1 MAPKKGGPPAH
12 PALLQPPFFVVDGI
26 SPSAPISQQLEQID
40 QMNTL
45 LLQDI
50 DYNFA
55 RFHEII
61 TSRILPNIKRFA
73 LASEPTREA
82 SEFWRSF
89 FEQAAGTRL
98 AVEKQEEEEEEEMP
112 TVYDDQTVS
121 LAHDSFNPAT
131 SSTPARRQDDS
142 MEDSV
147 GSPFEHVDR
156 QLGSLAIDDTE
167 DTPSLPS
174 AYARYNDRYD
184 ESTSSPPARRDLLS
198 SFTAGPL
205 EARRPSVSSLAP
217 GNSLAPATPGR
228 RRSAL
233 IDLTQTPLNAH
244 FESFSPSPAM
254 SPPVTMKF
262 TLPPR
267 AEAMIRPSR
276 DEPLRRADKG
286 TQEMTNLLDEITKYD
301 YAPSPRAAT
310 PEALRRYSVMPGE
323 IGRRLFDD
331 DTPKASGSGGGGGGG
346 DGRGGLGDISDD
358 SPFISR
364 LASGGSK
371 HSASGSG
378 SGSAFGS
385 GVKGSVFGSG
395 GSKPSASSASGPFG
409 SGVKGSVFGSGSR
422 SAHDS
427 REASGSRD
435 NPFGTKPPAP
445 PAEDTSLASSL
456 GFGRPPPAPSNY
468 TYDAGD
474 ESVNLLGD
482 TTLDPTPR
490 RRSLANTSYGS
501 DIQTSEQPVRVIG
514 DDESID
520 ESFDDTFDATSY
532 GQGGY
537 YAPPAQAGQ
546 AGYDPQA
553 AALAGFEFV
562 DDSYVSED
570 GDTMMPR
577 HGTGVS
583 EVFGRPGEHESFRL
597 HQQEEMVTYHGG
609 RLEDAAQPASPTQR

>member
-1 MAPKKGGPPAH
+1 MAARQSMAPKRGGAAH

-26 SPSAPISQQLEQID
+26 SPSAPISQQMEQID

-98 AVEKQEEEEEEEMP
+98 AVEQQQDEEEEEQP

-156 QLGSLAIDDTE
+156 QLGSLAIDDDTE

-174 AYARYNDRYD
+174 AYGRYNDRYD
-184 ESTSSPPARRDLLS
+184 ESAASPPRRDLLS
-198 SFTAGPL
+198 SFTAGPSG
-205 EARRPSVSSLAP
+205 ARRGSASLVPGAGHGAGLAP
-217 GNSLAPATPGR
+217 GTPGR
-228 RRSAL
+228 RHSAL
-233 IDLTQTPLNAH
+233 IDLTQTPLNAR
-244 FESFSPSPAM
+244 FDSFSPSPAM

-267 AEAMIRPSR
+267 AEAMIRPR
-276 DEPLRRADKG
+276 GDEPVRRDKES
-286 TQEMTNLLDEITKYD
+286 TREMTNLLDEITKYD

-323 IGRRLFDD
+323 LMGRKLFDD
-331 DTPKASGSGGGGGGG
+331 DTPRASGSG
-346 DGRGGLGDISDD
+346 SHEYDD
-358 SPFISR
+358 SPFV
-364 LASGGSK
+364 
-371 HSASGSG
+371 SGSAFKLG
-378 SGSAFGS
+378 SGRHESESAFGSRSTHDSGSAFGS
-385 GVKGSVFGSG
+385 GSKAFDSGSAFGSG
-395 GSKPSASSASGPFG
+395 GSRSRAGLGHGAGHG
-409 SGVKGSVFGSGSR
+409 AGEGSGSR
-422 SAHDS
+422 AQH
-427 REASGSRD
+427 RD
-435 NPFGTKPPAP
+435 ENPFGAP
-445 PAEDTSLASSL
+445 RDASKEDTSLASSL
-456 GFGRPPPAPSNY
+456 GFGRPPPSNY

-482 TTLDPTPR
+482 TTLEPTPR
-490 RRSLANTSYGS
+490 RRSLANTSFGS

-520 ESFDDTFDATSY
+520 ESFDDTFDATSTY
-532 GQGGY
+532 AQGQY
-537 YAPPAQAGQ
+537 YPPAAGQ
-546 AGYDPQA
+546 QGYDPQA

-570 GDTMMPR
+570 GDTMMPP
-577 HGTGVS
+577 HAGTGAS

-597 HQQEEMVTYHGG
+597 HQQDEMVTYHGG
-609 RLEDAAQPASPTQR
+609 RLEDAAPPASPTRPRD

>member
-1 MAPKKGGPPAH
+1 MAPKRGGAAH
-12 PALLQPPFFVVDGI
+12 PALLAPPFFVVDGI
-26 SPSAPISQQLEQID
+26 SPAAPVSQQMEQID

-98 AVEKQEEEEEEEMP
+98 AVEQQPEDEEDEQP

-131 SSTPARRQDDS
+131 SSTPARRPDDS
-142 MEDSV
+142 LEDSV

-156 QLGSLAIDDTE
+156 QLGSLAIDSDTE

-174 AYARYNDRYD
+174 RRYGEYEYD
-184 ESTSSPPARRDLLS
+184 ETSSPRRDLLS
-198 SFTAGPL
+198 SFAAGGGPAGPSD
-205 EARRPSVSSLAP
+205 ARRPSASSLAP
-217 GNSLAPATPGR
+217 AGHGAGPGTPGR
-228 RRSAL
+228 RHSAL
-233 IDLTQTPLNAH
+233 IDLTQTPLNAR
-244 FESFSPSPAM
+244 FDSFSPSPAM

-267 AEAMIRPSR
+267 AEAMIRPR
-276 DEPLRRADKG
+276 GDEPVRRDRDRD
-286 TQEMTNLLDEITKYD
+286 TREMTNLLDEITTYD

-331 DTPKASGSGGGGGGG
+331 DTP
-346 DGRGGLGDISDD
+346 R
-358 SPFISR
+358 
-364 LASGGSK
+364 
-371 HSASGSG
+371 ASGSG
-378 SGSAFGS
+378 SGSGSRAHAFDDSPFGSALGSGSRTSASGSTHGAGSAFGS
-385 GVKGSVFGSG
+385 GSGGKYSGSAFGSG
-395 GSKPSASSASGPFG
+395 GSRASGLG
-409 SGVKGSVFGSGSR
+409 LGHGAGDGSGSR
-422 SAHDS
+422 PA
-427 REASGSRD
+427 ARD
-435 NPFGTKPPAP
+435 ANPFGAAHLRDAK
-445 PAEDTSLASSL
+445 EDMSLSSSL
-456 GFGRPPPAPSNY
+456 GFGRPPAAAY
-468 TYDAGD
+468 AYGAGAGAGAGAAAGD

-490 RRSLANTSYGS
+490 RRSLANTSFGS

-520 ESFDDTFDATSY
+520 ESFDDTFDATAS
-532 GQGGY
+532 GGAFQGGY
-537 YAPPAQAGQ
+537 YPQQGQ
-546 AGYDPQA
+546 GYDPQA

-570 GDTMMPR
+570 GDTMLPQA
-577 HGTGVS
+577 GTAGAS
-583 EVFGRPGEHESFRL
+583 EVFGRPAGDHGEFRL
-597 HQQEEMVTYHGG
+597 HQQDEMVTYHGG
-609 RLEDAAQPASPTQR
+609 RLEDAQPPASPTQRRD

>member
-1 MAPKKGGPPAH
+1 MAARQSMAPKRGGAAH

-26 SPSAPISQQLEQID
+26 SPSAPISQQMEQID

-98 AVEKQEEEEEEEMP
+98 AVEQHDEEEEEQP
-112 TVYDDQTVS
+112 TVYDDQTIS

-131 SSTPARRQDDS
+131 SSTPARRPDDS
-142 MEDSV
+142 LEDSV

-156 QLGSLAIDDTE
+156 QLGSLAIDDDTE
-167 DTPSLPS
+167 PTPSLPS
-174 AYARYNDRYD
+174 AYGRYTDRYD
-184 ESTSSPPARRDLLS
+184 ESQASPRRDLLP
-198 SFTAGPL
+198 SFTAGAGSST
-205 EARRPSVSSLAP
+205 ARRKSASLAP
-217 GNSLAPATPGR
+217 GTPGR
-228 RRSAL
+228 RHSAL

-244 FESFSPSPAM
+244 FDTFSPSPAM

-267 AEAMIRPSR
+267 AEAILRPGR
-276 DEPLRRADKG
+276 DQPFARDKES
-286 TQEMTNLLDEITKYD
+286 TREMTNLLDEITNYD

-323 IGRRLFDD
+323 LGRRLFDD
-331 DTPKASGSGGGGGGG
+331 DTPRASGSASGSG
-346 DGRGGLGDISDD
+346 LHDISDD

-364 LASGGSK
+364 ASAFGSGSK
-371 HSASGSG
+371 AFGSGSKETSSG
-378 SGSAFGS
+378 SKAFGSGSVFDSGSAFGS
-385 GVKGSVFGSG
+385 GGSRSRAGLSHSSTHG
-395 GSKPSASSASGPFG
+395 AGESSASGSRREESGDTNPF
-409 SGVKGSVFGSGSR
+409 S
-422 SAHDS
+422 
-427 REASGSRD
+427 SRD
-435 NPFGTKPPAP
+435 TK
-445 PAEDTSLASSL
+445 EDTSLASSL
-456 GFGRPPPAPSNY
+456 GFGHPPPPPSNY

-520 ESFDDTFDATSY
+520 ESFDDTFDATSTY
-532 GQGGY
+532 GQGQY
-537 YAPPAQAGQ
+537 YQGQQ

-570 GDTMMPR
+570 GDTMMPPQ
-577 HGTGVS
+577 HGTGAS
-583 EVFGRPGEHESFRL
+583 EVFGRPAGEQESFRL
-597 HQQEEMVTYHGG
+597 HQQDEMLTYHGG
-609 RLEDAAQPASPTQR
+609 RLEDAAPPASPTQRRD

>member
-1 MAPKKGGPPAH
+1 MAARPSMAPKKGGAAH

-26 SPSAPISQQLEQID
+26 SPSAPISQQMEQID

-98 AVEKQEEEEEEEMP
+98 AVEQHQEDEEEEQP

-174 AYARYNDRYD
+174 AYGRYNDRFD
-184 ESTSSPPARRDLLS
+184 ESSSSPPVRRDLLS
-198 SFTAGPL
+198 SFTAGPSD
-205 EARRPSVSSLAP
+205 ARRPSASSLAP
-217 GNSLAPATPGR
+217 GAGLAPGTPGR
-228 RRSAL
+228 RHSAL
-233 IDLTQTPLNAH
+233 IDLTQTPLNAR
-244 FESFSPSPAM
+244 FDSFSPSPAM

-267 AEAMIRPSR
+267 AEAMLRPR
-276 DEPLRRADKG
+276 GDEPLRRADKD
-286 TQEMTNLLDEITKYD
+286 TREMTNLLDEITKYD

-331 DTPKASGSGGGGGGG
+331 DTPKASS
-346 DGRGGLGDISDD
+346 GGLGDISDD
-358 SPFISR
+358 SPFISK

-371 HSASGSG
+371 HSTTGSASA
-378 SGSAFGS
+378 AFGS
-385 GVKGSVFGSG
+385 GSKHGSIFS
-395 GSKPSASSASGPFG
+395 
-409 SGVKGSVFGSGSR
+409 SGSR
-422 SAHDS
+422 PALSHDS
-427 REASGSRD
+427 KASSRPEP
-435 NPFGTKPPAP
+435 NLFSAKPAP
-445 PAEDTSLASSL
+445 TEDTSLASSL
-456 GFGRPPPAPSNY
+456 GFGRPPPSTTNY
-468 TYDAGD
+468 TYNAGD

-490 RRSLANTSYGS
+490 RRSLANTSFGS

-520 ESFDDTFDATSY
+520 ESFDDTFDATATY
-532 GQGGY
+532 GQGQGGY
-537 YAPPAQAGQ
+537 YQAEPQYSAGSGQ
-546 AGYDPQA
+546 GYDPQA

-577 HGTGVS
+577 AAGTGVS

-597 HQQEEMVTYHGG
+597 HQQDEMVTYHGG
-609 RLEDAAQPASPTQR
+609 RLEDAAPPASPTQRRE